1 MRSSDLTQVL
11 RNIPISNDKNLIA
24 GIGEDAVAY
33 NFNGQTLLQTVDV
46 ITPVVDDPYQFGAI
60 AAANSLSDIYA
71 KGGTPLFAL
80 NIIGFPLTSLP
91 LSYLEEIIRGGVDK
105 VSEAGIAIVG
115 GHTIDDVP
123 KYGLSVTGYIPDGK
137 TFISKEGAEPGDLVF
152 LTKPIGTG
160 VYITALDQ
168 NVATNKQIN
177 EVTNYMI
184 KLNKNSAEAMCQC
197 VIHACTDVT
206 GYGLIG
212 HSSDIAEKS
221 QVTIELVVKDIPLL
235 KDALSLLDRG
245 LESEGIN
252 NNFQSFN
259 SKVEH
264 LRTLPKNQ
272 EMLFYDPQTSGG
284 LIIVVAPDQAEK
296 LQSEIKLRNETL
308 IQIGTVKEQGNYPI
322 QLR

>member
-1 MRSSDLTQVL
+1 M

-91 LSYLEEIIRGGVDK
+91 LSYFEEIIRGGVEK
-105 VSEAGIAIVG
+105 VSEAGISIVG
-115 GHTIDDVP
+115 GHTLDDVP
-123 KYGLSVTGYIPDGK
+123 KYGLSVTGYIPEGK
-137 TFISKEGAEPGDLVF
+137 TFISKEGAKPGDLVF
-152 LTKPIGTG
+152 LTKPIGIG

-168 NVATNKQIN
+168 KIATDEQLN
-177 EVTNYMI
+177 EVTNLML
-184 KLNKNSAEAMCQC
+184 KLNKNSAEAMCEC
-197 VIHACTDVT
+197 VVHACTDVT

-221 QVTIELVVKDIPLL
+221 QVTIELVVNDIPLL
-235 KDALSLLDRG
+235 KDALSILDKG
-245 LESEGIN
+245 FDSEGIN

-264 LRTLPKNQ
+264 QNKISKNN
-272 EMLFYDPQTSGG
+272 EMLLYDPQTSGG
-284 LIIVVAPDQAEK
+284 LIIVIAPDQADK
-296 LQSEIKLRNETL
+296 LQSEINRRNETL
-308 IQIGTVKEQGNYPI
+308 IQVGTVKEKGNYPI